1 MITKPPVVYYQ
12 DRYNKDC
19 WISFEKLVDPF
30 HDMDIL
36 HNELGD
42 LASRMAEHQ
51 HFFKRKFKPGDK
63 IDFEK
68 I

>member
-42 LASRMAEHQ
+42 LASRMAEH
-51 HFFKRKFKPGDK
+51 
-63 IDFEK
+63 
-68 I
+68 